1 MRLVQKPKAVEPKTG
16 ETALLKACGKIAE
29 QLGEV
34 VDALTESKPPQVT
47 VEAARI
53 AIPESKSAAVTVE
66 APARPKGAEIVS
78 RTLPDGSRHHKV
90 TFHY

>member
-1 MRLVQKPKAVEPKTG
+1 MRLAQKPKVGDSKTG

-29 QLGEV
+29 RLEEVVEALGE
-34 VDALTESKPPQVT
+34 AKPPQVT
-47 VEAARI
+47 VEASRI
-53 AIPESKSAAVTVE
+53 AIPEPKSAVVTVE
-66 APARPKGAEIVS
+66 APARPKSADIIS